1 MLPATALNGAGA
13 EPTDP
18 GAAVAAAPVAEDP
31 AAPPAALP
39 PLLPGEVV
47 TLLGSRPELWI
58 ADEDGALHFASDTRA
73 LAGRSVDWSF
83 RLQVSV
89 AQLRGL
95 PQGDPWLSTA
105 MVASGDTIFQPRWDT
120 LAATPTLYRL
130 QAASD
135 LPLYGISAENYTT
148 YVLPAAEW
156 EQRYGFRISALPQQP
171 AAPLVD
177 APPAPAA
184 TPTPAPPAAPTAT
197 PAVAATTSPA
207 PVAPTATRA
216 SAATTPTGLTPVPT
230 TPPGT
235 LTRAPVLGPTGDVNF
250 SLPAGHDWRDASDA
264 VAPLSQLSPTGMLQ
278 GERILGIWRR
288 TYDDGPYVYLQFDAV
303 DLNFH
308 PEVKTV
314 TDLATLKMG
323 FLRRDSE
330 TSQVGSLRGMTAG
343 GQPAEQAD
351 SVWGRRFPGGPGQRG
366 QPSASDIDR
375 YVTQHKP
382 DDPVSEL
389 LWSERDVFVLR
400 GNWGYVFRLY
410 STGPGQKSANE
421 PDLDWVL
428 ATLTFAY

>member
-1 MLPATALNGAGA
+1 
-13 EPTDP
+13 
-18 GAAVAAAPVAEDP
+18 
-31 AAPPAALP
+31 
-39 PLLPGEVV
+39 
-47 TLLGSRPELWI
+47 
-58 ADEDGALHFASDTRA
+58 
-73 LAGRSVDWSF
+73 
-83 RLQVSV
+83 
-89 AQLRGL
+89 
-95 PQGDPWLSTA
+95 
-105 MVASGDTIFQPRWDT
+105 
-120 LAATPTLYRL
+120 
-130 QAASD
+130 
-135 LPLYGISAENYTT
+135 
-148 YVLPAAEW
+148 
-156 EQRYGFRISALPQQP
+156 
-171 AAPLVD
+171 VD

-184 TPTPAPPAAPTAT
+184 TPTPAPPPAAPTAT
-197 PAVAATTSPA
+197 PAVAATTSPTPAA
-207 PVAPTATRA
+207 PAATR
-216 SAATTPTGLTPVPT
+216 SGAATTPTGLTPVPT

-235 LTRAPVLGPTGDVNF
+235 LTRPPVLGPTGDVNF
-250 SLPAGHDWRDASDA
+250 SLPAGRDWRDASDA
-264 VAPLSQLSPTGMLQ
+264 VAPLSQLSPTGTLQ

-330 TSQVGSLRGMTAG
+330 TSQVGSLRAMTAG

-366 QPSASDIDR
+366 RPSATDIDR
-375 YVTQHKP
+375 YVTQHNP